1 MKLSLLS
8 YLLVCFALV
17 VKSQDYNSYTSGNK
31 ALYIPETETYSTTS
45 IANYLQ
51 SNFKTDK
58 EKLLAAYFWVTANIR
73 YDRDSMY
80 NINWGPDPQTKIS
93 SALRRRKGVCENFAA
108 IFSDISS
115 KCGIPSFVVTGYT
128 MQSGAVKRTGH
139 TWCAVYPDK
148 EWLLC
153 DPTWDAGP
161 GSRTNFFL
169 ISPREFIE
177 SHMPFDPLW
186 QLLPY
191 QLSHREFSRGNIYA
205 KKESAPMNVTDSV
218 KAFLQLD
225 SLHQLEASLL
235 RMKQAGLE
243 NDMVNTWR
251 SYVNMKIAIV
261 YEDKDMNLYNSAVAD
276 LNRANTIFNNF
287 VEYRNN
293 RFIPTKPDDET
304 RALLDPIAGIIS
316 SAEKK
321 LDQIGRSVENLQY
334 DTGPL
339 QKRLDALALRV
350 KEQQLFLK
358 QYVESSLADRGK
370 LFYK

>member
-1 MKLSLLS
+1 MKLLLLS
-8 YLLVCFALV
+8 YLLVCFSFFA
-17 VKSQDYNSYTSGNK
+17 KGQDYNNYASAGR
-31 ALYIPETETYSTTS
+31 ALHIPESETYSTSS

-58 EKLLAAYFWVTANIR
+58 EKLLAAYVWVTANIR
-73 YDRDSMY
+73 YDKDSMY

-108 IFSDISS
+108 IFCDISS

-128 MQSGAVKRTGH
+128 MQSGSVKRTGH
-139 TWCAVYPDK
+139 TWCAVYPDN

-161 GSRTNFFL
+161 GNRTNFFL
-169 ISPREFIE
+169 ISPSEFIG

-191 QLSHREFSRGNIYA
+191 PVSHREFSRGSFHT
-205 KKESAPMNVTDSV
+205 KKEDSPLNVADSV

-225 SLHQLEASLL
+225 SLYQLEASLV

-243 NDMVNTWR
+243 NDMVNSWR
-251 SYVNMKIAIV
+251 SFVNMKVAIV
-261 YEDKDMNLYNSAVAD
+261 YEDKDMNLYNSAVVD
-276 LNRANTIFNNF
+276 LNRANTIFNHF

-293 RFIPTKPDDET
+293 GFIPTKPDAEI

-334 DTGPL
+334 DTAPL
-339 QKRLDALALRV
+339 QKRFDALKQRV
-350 KEQQLFLK
+350 KEQQNFLK